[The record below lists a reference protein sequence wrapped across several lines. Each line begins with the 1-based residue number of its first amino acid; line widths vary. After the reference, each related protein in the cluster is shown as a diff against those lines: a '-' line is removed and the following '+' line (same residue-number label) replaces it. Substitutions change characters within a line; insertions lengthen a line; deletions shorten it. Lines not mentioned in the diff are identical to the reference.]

1 MKPMM
6 KAVLTMSMLLFAV
19 STFAS
24 NFRAADIVYLPAI
37 VRGEG
42 ANQSFFKTDLFINNV
57 SSGSIDVTI
66 SFLPIGGGD
75 NRDAALNPR
84 TVGTISAGGMLTV
97 TDAVQT
103 ILGTSAFGGQA
114 ILFAC
119 RAGGD
124 CVNNENDLRDITVQA
139 RVYTEGSGV
148 LCPNNAA
155 SCSFGQLFTG
165 QPWYAYISASAAADQ
180 LDRALITGIIANDD
194 FRSNIGIANA
204 SEWSS
209 TTIRVELFNQNGN
222 RIGTFNENLAPLG
235 MNQRGI
241 TNMFPGFT
249 GRGYVVLTQ
258 TGVTPT
264 NPGDEEV
271 GDGVPGFFAYGSVL
285 ARSTN
290 DPITQEAMFMVP
302 IDLSV
307 YSPQNP
313 LSKAGD
319 EPVKF
324 RRAVRHR

>member
-6 KAVLTMSMLLFAV
+6 KAVLMLSMLLFAG

-42 ANQSFFKTDLFINNV
+42 ANQSFFKTDLFIN
-57 SSGSIDVTI
+57 SLASDTIEVTI
-66 SFLPIGGGD
+66 AFLPIGGGD
-75 NRDAALNPR
+75 NRQAANDTR
-84 TVGTISAGGMLTV
+84 TVGTIAPGDMITV

-103 ILGTSAFGGQA
+103 ILGVSAFGGQA

-124 CVNNENDLRDITVQA
+124 CENNENDIRNITVQA

-194 FRSNIGIANA
+194 VRSNIGIANA
-204 SEWSS
+204 SEFSS
-209 TTIRVELFNQNGN
+209 TTIRVELFNQDGT

-235 MNQRGI
+235 MVQRGV
-241 TNMFPGFT
+241 TSMFPGFT

-264 NPGDEEV
+264 DPGNPEV
-271 GDGVPGFFAYGSVL
+271 ADGIPGFFAYGSVL
-285 ARSTN
+285 VRSTN